1 MDFEE
6 LPLGADELA
15 PVKPY
20 SEERAEEIAEI
31 MVEVGRLLAEINDE
45 IND

>member
-1 MDFEE
+1 MDFDE

-20 SEERAEEIAEI
+20 SEERADEIAEI
-31 MVEVGRLLAEINDE
+31 MAEVGRLFAEIND
-45 IND
+45 

>member
-15 PVKPY
+15 PMKPY
-20 SEERAEEIAEI
+20 TAERAEEISELNREI
-31 MVEVGRLLAEINDE
+31 ASLFAEIND
-45 IND
+45 

>member
-1 MDFEE
+1 MDYDE

-20 SEERAEEIAEI
+20 TAERAEEIAELVDEI
-31 MVEVGRLLAEINDE
+31 ASLFMEING
-45 IND
+45 